1 LSRTLWINLSNNDFD
16 EKSSLA
22 VGDSPCL
29 NHSAS
34 LIPDVLE
41 RGSDVDL
48 LAALRHPVEDHVD
61 QDVSAGATNPIA
73 NERIKRF

>member
-1 LSRTLWINLSNNDFD
+1 
-16 EKSSLA
+16 
-22 VGDSPCL
+22 
-29 NHSAS
+29 
-34 LIPDVLE
+34 VLE
-41 RGSDVDL
+41 RGSDVNL